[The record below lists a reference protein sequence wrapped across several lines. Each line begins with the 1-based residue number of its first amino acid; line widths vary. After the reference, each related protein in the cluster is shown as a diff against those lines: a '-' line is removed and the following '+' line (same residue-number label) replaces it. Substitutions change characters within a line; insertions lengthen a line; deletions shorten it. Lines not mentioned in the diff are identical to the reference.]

1 VPCSFSNQQVILT
14 LGKVKVENNYA
25 VVSSPKNP
33 STYNM
38 SSYFS
43 LCLGYDDVVTECNQ
57 LFGKVI
63 FSAPPITTTGT
74 ASSPSIT
81 ALTSVIVGQGGTYQ
95 FGFSFGS
102 SYAIGNSIRV
112 TFPIGFTSKNPICQM
127 TGTYNQVIQTL
138 VLPNSRSVECRLI
151 NKTLGSGEILK
162 IVGMTNPLYSGSF
175 GNSVLT
181 SNFQIELLSGN
192 TNIVL
197 EDITCIQSV
206 TISPG
211 AIQASITPENYF
223 VKSTSIY
230 SFYINLLNSLNS
242 TNYIRLRFPSSWT
255 LYNNQCSAVTGFV
268 LGSSPLSCN
277 TTTDVTYSYLK
288 VWNFLSASSTTQ
300 ILLQVRLSTPNSPTS
315 HNIDISTFNAMGIMD
330 STTLSIT
337 LNNTYGTVNM
347 LSVNAITA
355 NIKVPAGKTGPL
367 EMTFFLNYQ
376 LPQTNVLT
384 SGTIYVR
391 IYPQIPLPPTGTNG
405 VVKCYFFNTIPA
417 STCTW
422 DVSNGAYTYLTIKTP
437 LNSFYQYSEIP
448 ITVTTE
454 GASTT
459 SNIGITLSSLVQRY
473 RFEINFYKMSSTT
486 IPTEV
491 FYTEYIADAIQIS
504 TIYSVTAKALTS

>member
-1 VPCSFSNQQVILT
+1 
-14 LGKVKVENNYA
+14 
-25 VVSSPKNP
+25 
-33 STYNM
+33 
-38 SSYFS
+38 
-43 LCLGYDDVVTECNQ
+43 
-57 LFGKVI
+57 
-63 FSAPPITTTGT
+63 
-74 ASSPSIT
+74 
-81 ALTSVIVGQGGTYQ
+81 
-95 FGFSFGS
+95 
-102 SYAIGNSIRV
+102 
-112 TFPIGFTSKNPICQM
+112 M
-127 TGTYNQVIQTL
+127 TGTYNQVIQTV

-151 NKTLGSGEILK
+151 NKTLGSNEILK

-175 GNSVLT
+175 GNSALT
-181 SNFQIELLSGN
+181 GNFEIELLSGN

-197 EDITCIQSV
+197 EDITCIQTV
-206 TISPG
+206 TMTPG

-223 VKSTSIY
+223 VQSTSTY

-242 TNYIRLRFPSSWT
+242 TNYIRLRFPNTWK

-268 LGSSPLSCN
+268 LGSSPLQCN
-277 TTTDVTYSYLK
+277 TSTDTTYSYLK

-300 ILLQVRLSTPNSPTS
+300 ILLQVKLSTPNSPTS
-315 HNIDISTFNAMGIMD
+315 HSIDISTLNAMGVMD

-337 LNNTYGTVNM
+337 LNNTYGTVSM

-355 NIKVPAGKTGPL
+355 NIKVPAGQTGPL

-384 SGTIYVR
+384 SGTVYVK
-391 IYPQIPLPPTGTNG
+391 IYPQIPLPPTNTNG

-422 DVSNGAYTYLTIKTP
+422 DVSNGAYTYLTIQTP

-454 GASTT
+454 GATST
-459 SNIGITLSSLVQRY
+459 NKIGITLSSLVQRY
-473 RFEINFYKMSSTT
+473 RFEITFYKMSSTT

-504 TIYSVTAKALTS
+504 TIYGITAKALTSEVNEWTHIQVMMTSPLYFTDTTKNFRFKIEFLSGGGWATALGYTAETLT